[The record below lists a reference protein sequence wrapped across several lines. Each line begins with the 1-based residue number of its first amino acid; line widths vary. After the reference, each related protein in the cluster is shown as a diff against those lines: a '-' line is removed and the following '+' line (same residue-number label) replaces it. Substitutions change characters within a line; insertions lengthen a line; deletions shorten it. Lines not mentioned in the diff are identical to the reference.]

1 MDELLVTAAHDRL
14 LTAARFQQLA
24 GVPPEIEW
32 FANLANKGPWRAYE
46 NALQDFMRFMGVARL
61 AGVNNLVR
69 RVASRS
75 NVIRRPVDAA

>member
-24 GVPPEIEW
+24 DVPPEIEW
-32 FANLANKGPWRAYE
+32 FAANKSSRRAYE
-46 NALQDFMRFMGVARL
+46 NALQDFMGFMGVARL
-61 AGVNNLVR
+61 AGVNCLVR